1 MGICFIEKE
10 KSALMIEDE
19 VGPVGDFMLMD

>member
-10 KSALMIEDE
+10 KSVLMIEDE